1 MQELDLENNSIW
13 IDIQNLYEKYAP
25 EIEEI
30 KQRYRLNIEKT
41 FNIFCVI
48 SDQYQKENLHS
59 DIIRA
64 IIGQDSDCFKSEYIM
79 KEFLKFIGVEPEDF
93 FDNISS
99 LVVQREY
106 STLTNNDNDKGR
118 VDLLIYDDT
127 NAIIIENKINGAPD
141 MDNQLAKYYEQL
153 DHEGKKILKIV
164 YLTLNDSDGPKN
176 FDQYG
181 KSYQKYLKNIKE
193 KLICISAV
201 SDNKKKS
208 FSDFLRELKLEQ
220 ENNRDVKK
228 VFLEQYCQLLDSLGG
243 SNLMT
248 DTEEKCL
255 EEILNDEKMI
265 HKVNDFIEIWDKR
278 FEFVGNKIFSRI
290 QSEKECFEEK
300 NLRSNKVL
308 VYKIPG
314 IEEFYIYYSSP
325 VQMGFYL
332 NDNIYKENLKEVLSS
347 IKEKSDKA
355 NVLNWSIATSKDTY
369 YWLYMYVDNFE
380 ARKLEK
386 IENHILKC
394 LDNLIKETKT
404 IIGN

>member
-1 MQELDLENNSIW
+1 M
-13 IDIQNLYEKYAP
+13 
-25 EIEEI
+25 
-30 KQRYRLNIEKT
+30 NIEKT
-41 FNIFCVI
+41 FNIFSTI

-64 IIGQDSDCFKSEYIM
+64 ILGQDCDCFKSEYIM
-79 KEFLKFIGVEPEDF
+79 KEFLKFIGLKSDEIF
-93 FDNISS
+93 SNISS
-99 LVVQREY
+99 LGVQREY

-153 DHEGKKILKIV
+153 DNEGKNILKIV
-164 YLTLNDSDGPKN
+164 YLTLNDSEGPKN
-176 FDQYG
+176 LGQYG
-181 KSYQKYLKNIKE
+181 KSYQKYLKKIKE

-201 SDNKKKS
+201 SDKKKS

-255 EEILNDEKMI
+255 EEILNDENMI
-265 HKVNDFIEIWDKR
+265 HKFNNFIEIWDKR
-278 FEFVGNKIFSRI
+278 FNFVGEKIFSRI
-290 QSEKECFEEK
+290 LSEKKSFKKDTIRNSE
-300 NLRSNKVL
+300 VL
-308 VYKIPG
+308 VYKLSG
-314 IEEFYIYYSSP
+314 IEDFYIYYYSTI
-325 VQMGFYL
+325 QMGFYL
-332 NDNIYKENLKEVLSS
+332 NSNKYKDKLKEVLSS
-347 IKEKSDKA
+347 VIKKSDKA
-355 NVLNWSIATSKDTY
+355 NVVNWNIAPSKDTE
-369 YWLYMYVDNFE
+369 YWLYMFVDNFG
-380 ARKLEK
+380 EK
-386 IENHILKC
+386 KIEEIENHILKC
-394 LDNLIKETKT
+394 LDNLVTETKK

>member
-1 MQELDLENNSIW
+1 MQGLDLENNSIW
-13 IDIQNLYEKYAP
+13 IDIQNLYEKYALD
-25 EIEEI
+25 IDKI
-30 KQRYRLNIEKT
+30 KQRFRLNVEKT
-41 FNIFCVI
+41 FNIFSVI

-79 KEFLKFIGVEPEDF
+79 KEFLKFIRVEPEDF

-99 LVVQREY
+99 IVVQREY
-106 STLTNNDNDKGR
+106 STLTNNDNDRGR

-127 NAIIIENKINGAPD
+127 KAIIIENKINGAPD

-153 DHEGKKILKIV
+153 NNEGKKVLKIV
-164 YLTLNDSDGPKN
+164 YLTLNDSEGPKN
-176 FDQYG
+176 FDQYI
-181 KSYQKYLKNIKE
+181 KSYQRYLKSIKE

-201 SDNKKKS
+201 SDTKEKS
-208 FSDFLRELKLEQ
+208 FSVFLRELKLEQ

-243 SNLMT
+243 CNLMT
-248 DTEEKCL
+248 ETEVKCL

-278 FEFVGNKIFSRI
+278 FEFVGKKIFSRI
-290 QSEKECFEEK
+290 QSEKKRFKKE
-300 NLRSNKVL
+300 NLRGYDVL

-325 VQMGFYL
+325 VQIGFYL
-332 NDNIYKENLKEVLSS
+332 NDNKYKEKLKEVLSS
-347 IKEKSDKA
+347 VKEKSDKA
-355 NVLNWSIATSKDTY
+355 NVVNWSITTSKDTY
-369 YWLYMYVDNFE
+369 YWLYMIADNFE
-380 ARKLEK
+380 AKKLDV

-404 IIGN
+404 IIGK